1 MLYDGNANWT
11 RWLNGWIVEHM
22 SLTGLFVPLVTPFTA
37 TGELAVDALETLAR
51 AVLDDGATGLVA
63 LGTTAESATLS
74 ARERHTIVDVCAE
87 VCGDRGAPLI
97 VGTGS
102 NSTAQSVDVLAELDP
117 RAAAV
122 LAVVPYYSRPSEDGV
137 VEHFRRVAAACPV
150 PVLVYHVPYRTGRP
164 LTADTLSLLAQIP
177 NVVGFKHSV
186 GGIDDATV
194 EFMSASSADTS
205 VLAGDDLHAA
215 ALLALGASG
224 AVLASANV
232 ATRAYAD
239 LVAAWRAGP
248 TDDARRLQNRLV
260 PLTRALFAE
269 PNPVVIKAVLAARGQ
284 LPSPYVRLPLL
295 ASSATATAGALEC
308 WPVNERRASG
318 SPR

>member
-1 MLYDGNANWT
+1 
-11 RWLNGWIVEHM
+11 M
-22 SLTGLFVPLVTPFTA
+22 SLSGLFVPLVTPFTA
-37 TGELAVDALETLAR
+37 AGELAVDALEALAR

-63 LGTTAESATLS
+63 LGTTAEAATLS
-74 ARERHTIVDVCAE
+74 VRERRTIVDVCAE
-87 VCGDRGAPLI
+87 VCADRGAPLI

-102 NSTAQSVDVLAELDP
+102 NSTAQSIDALAELDP

-122 LAVVPYYSRPSEDGV
+122 LAVVPYYSRPSEEGV
-137 VEHFRRVAAACPV
+137 VEHFRRLAAASPV
-150 PVLVYHVPYRTGRP
+150 QLLVYHVPYRTGRP
-164 LTADTLSLLAQIP
+164 LTAATLSVLAQIP

-186 GGIDDATV
+186 GGIDDTTV
-194 EFMSASSADTS
+194 EFMSASSGDTS

-224 AVLASANV
+224 AIAASANV

-260 PLTRALFAE
+260 PLTHALFAE
-269 PNPVVIKAVLAARGQ
+269 PNPVVIKAVLAARGRI
-284 LPSPYVRLPLL
+284 PSACVRLPLL
-295 ASSATATAGALEC
+295 ASSAAATANALEC
-308 WPVNERRASG
+308 CLLNERRASG